1 MRGGGEGRKA
11 RRDGGTEGPAAAGRL
26 RDEGGG
32 ICGEWK
38 PAPPRL
44 VVTWVRTA
52 YHGRA
57 NFSGWDPE
65 IMASPDDRRYT
76 QTHEW
81 HKLEDGQVTIGISR
95 FAVDE
100 LTDITYVEFTRRE
113 GRVAAGEPFGEIESV
128 KTTSELY
135 SGMDGTVVAFNEQV
149 LEDPSIINE
158 DPFGKGWLLKVMP
171 DDQAQLEN
179 MLEAPAY
186 DEHTGAST

>member
-1 MRGGGEGRKA
+1 MDVFTSTPG
-11 RRDGGTEGPAAAGRL
+11 
-26 RDEGGG
+26 
-32 ICGEWK
+32 
-38 PAPPRL
+38 AP
-44 VVTWVRTA
+44 RTTM
-52 YHGRA
+52 
-57 NFSGWDPE
+57 P
-65 IMASPDDRRYT
+65 SPDDRHYT
-76 QTHEW
+76 ETHEW
-81 HKLEDGQVTIGISR
+81 HKLEGGEVTIGISR

-100 LTDITYVEFTRRE
+100 LTDITFLEFSRNE
-113 GRVAAGEPFGEIESV
+113 GQIKAGESFGEIESV